1 MVVLARTYG
10 DGAPIIL
17 PMGRRT
23 STTIRKV
30 EQVQDIS
37 GRELSKGDTVTT
49 LSGDLTGRVCDMA
62 IDSGAHFVL
71 LRPAH
76 QPYGPGI
83 WHPAD
88 QVNRVALGRIRKRG
102 AEEAKPG
109 PRPPVRKLMPRKK

>member
-1 MVVLARTYG
+1 
-10 DGAPIIL
+10 
-17 PMGRRT
+17 MGRRT

-30 EQVQDIS
+30 ERVLDVS
-37 GRELSKGDTVTT
+37 GRELAKGDTVTT

-62 IDSGAHFVL
+62 AEAGAQFVL

-88 QVNRVALGRIRKRG
+88 QVNRVAPGRVRKRT
-102 AEEAKPG
+102 AQP
-109 PRPPVRKLMPRKK
+109 PRPGTPTVQRNHLSHKK